1 MRNREYGRVRFGEND
16 PVRLILQQLDQIEVL
31 VDDLEQIAIHLR
43 DHGLHVD
50 ADEIMQTIRDQRF
63 QAMLIRGQAATW

>member
-1 MRNREYGRVRFGEND
+1 MRSRRHARMQFVENEAARV
-16 PVRLILQQLDQIEVL
+16 ILSQLDQIEVL
-31 VDDLEQIAIHLR
+31 VDHLEQIAINLR